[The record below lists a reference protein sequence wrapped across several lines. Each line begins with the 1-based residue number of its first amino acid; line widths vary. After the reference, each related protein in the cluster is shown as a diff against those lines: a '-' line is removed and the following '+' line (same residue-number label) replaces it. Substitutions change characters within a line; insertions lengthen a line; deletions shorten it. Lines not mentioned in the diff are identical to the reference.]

1 MLTFDKWAFM
11 DEVIVDGMAGRT
23 GGTAAA
29 TDDEEYWDGVIG
41 GGGGARV
48 AVITEPGTE
57 C

>member
-1 MLTFDKWAFM
+1 M